1 MMPEKIISDTLF
13 SFIEAGVFLTC
24 YITLADKRGFFKQ
37 NILKCILFTAFY
49 IIFVPWGSIYIPFG
63 IHTVCNFIFTIFL
76 LSFLTRTNIYNSI
89 IIVMLTA
96 MFIGIIDIIVSG
108 IFSLVI
114 KVDLNQWLQDSYR
127 YIEFASISKLVLII
141 FTILFYRFNNNRLKI
156 TIFKTDNSQYLYILI
171 QLCILMIFVIS
182 INYNINRNINILQ
195 YNIFLLV
202 LFILSLLLAFFD
214 IKERERILNML
225 NKKKYLEEYVKNL
238 EDVINVIRREK
249 HEFSNHI
256 QTVFA
261 MCQLNKPDT
270 NAMIYKYL
278 SRLIGNMKSVYH
290 FYETGNIY
298 VDGLLAIKSNI
309 CFENDIALNVSINA
323 SFSSAA
329 ADDCD
334 TAGIVGNIVNNAIE
348 CLRSYEEKRNKEI
361 SFETFVKYNHF
372 HIRISNN
379 GPQIPKPQ
387 IDRIFE
393 NGFTTKDNSADH
405 GYGLYITK
413 QLVSK
418 NKGDILVTSSDE
430 LTTFEIIFGVKKE
443 SLNEADGGYA
453 AG

>member
-1 MMPEKIISDTLF
+1 MHKDIDIVQFNAFII
-13 SFIEAGVFLTC
+13 
-24 YITLADKRGFFKQ
+24 
-37 NILKCILFTAFY
+37 ILFF
-49 IIFVPWGSIYIPFG
+49 
-63 IHTVCNFIFTIFL
+63 
-76 LSFLTRTNIYNSI
+76 
-89 IIVMLTA
+89 
-96 MFIGIIDIIVSG
+96 
-108 IFSLVI
+108 FSL
-114 KVDLNQWLQDSYR
+114 
-127 YIEFASISKLVLII
+127 A
-141 FTILFYRFNNNRLKI
+141 
-156 TIFKTDNSQYLYILI
+156 
-171 QLCILMIFVIS
+171 
-182 INYNINRNINILQ
+182 
-195 YNIFLLV
+195 
-202 LFILSLLLAFFD
+202 LAIFD
-214 IKERERILNML
+214 IKEREHILNLL
-225 NKKKYLEEYVKNL
+225 NKKKHLEEYVKNL

-270 NAMIYKYL
+270 NTMIYKYL

-309 CFENDIALNVSINA
+309 CFENDIALNVSIKA
-323 SFSSAA
+323 GFLSAA

-348 CLRSYEEKRNKEI
+348 CLRSYEEKQDKEI
-361 SFETFVKYNHF
+361 SFETFVTYNHF

-379 GPQIPKPQ
+379 GPQIPRPQ

-430 LTTFEIIFGVKKE
+430 MTTFEIIFGVKKE
-443 SLNEADGGYA
+443 SLNEADGGYV